1 MDHQNQPIKK
11 QKNNKPEHQ
20 KRFFSEN
27 HSFKKRP
34 TSKPYQRKED
44 IYVTNKSNFKAQ
56 INQCETILN
65 TENTNEIF
73 LHCVGNAIS
82 RGINLALTLVAN
94 SNNGLGYE
102 ANTSFIELID
112 DFHPLHDDEDFTLQ
126 KRLNSCL
133 HIRIYRHSKNI
144 INFAKMFK
152 LSELVKW
159 LGLSEFE
166 IFTNL
171 LTLWIFT
178 MLLSIRLGGYLPDL
192 DWFGIFSP
200 LFCSDLSNGYFC
212 VIVGIRMF
220 LNNDNRRKSFN
231 RFFWS
236 LKFLILTVVF
246 KYLLCRKLSGEQN
259 LDYFEVF
266 APLFVLLQ
274 LIAVRACQLSNA
286 N

>member
-1 MDHQNQPIKK
+1 
-11 QKNNKPEHQ
+11 
-20 KRFFSEN
+20 
-27 HSFKKRP
+27 
-34 TSKPYQRKED
+34 
-44 IYVTNKSNFKAQ
+44 
-56 INQCETILN
+56 
-65 TENTNEIF
+65 
-73 LHCVGNAIS
+73 
-82 RGINLALTLVAN
+82 
-94 SNNGLGYE
+94 
-102 ANTSFIELID
+102 
-112 DFHPLHDDEDFTLQ
+112 
-126 KRLNSCL
+126 
-133 HIRIYRHSKNI
+133 
-144 INFAKMFK
+144 MFK

-200 LFCSDLSNGYFC
+200 LFCSDLSNAYFC

-274 LIAVRACQLSNA
+274 LIAVRACQLSNT
-286 N
+286 NWKFFSVQLLITKRDFIRN